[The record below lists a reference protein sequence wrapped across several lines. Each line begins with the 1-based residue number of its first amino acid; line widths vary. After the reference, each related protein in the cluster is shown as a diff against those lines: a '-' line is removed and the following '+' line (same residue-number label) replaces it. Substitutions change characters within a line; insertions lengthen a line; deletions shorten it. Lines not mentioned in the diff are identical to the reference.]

1 LNVLN
6 DLRPIATSEEFKK
19 ALLAIRDWNGISPA
33 ELQMLQSQCRAP
45 DCTISASQI
54 AEQLKLKNAGYAH
67 LQYAKFARAVAE
79 RLDYVPPCRRA
90 GSPYWW
96 FTLSVGRDVDN
107 ADDDDERDWT
117 MRPELVAAL
126 RSMKW
131 A

>member
-1 LNVLN
+1 MNLLN
-6 DLRPIATSEEFKK
+6 DSRPIATSDQFKK
-19 ALLAIRDWNGISPA
+19 ALLAIRDWNGISPG

-54 AEQLKLKNAGYAH
+54 AEQLKLKDASYAR
-67 LQYAKFARAVAE
+67 LRYGKFARAVAE
-79 RLDYVPPCRRA
+79 RLDYVPPLRCA
-90 GSPYWW
+90 GSPCWW

-107 ADDDDERDWT
+107 GDDDDEGDWI

>member
-1 LNVLN
+1 MNVLN
-6 DLRPIATSEEFKK
+6 DSRPIATSDQFKK
-19 ALLAIRDWNGISPA
+19 ALLAIRDWSGISPA
-33 ELQMLQSQCRAP
+33 ALQMLQSQCRAP

-54 AEQLKLKNAGYAH
+54 AEQLKLKDAGYAR

-79 RLDYVPPCRRA
+79 RLDYVPPRRRA
-90 GSPYWW
+90 GSTCWW
-96 FTLSVGRDVDN
+96 FTLSVGRDVNNGDDN
-107 ADDDDERDWT
+107 DEGDWI

>member
-1 LNVLN
+1 MNLLN
-6 DLRPIATSEEFKK
+6 DSRPIATSDQFKK
-19 ALLAIRDWNGISPA
+19 ALLAIRDWSGISPG

-54 AEQLKLKNAGYAH
+54 AEQLKFKDASYAR
-67 LQYAKFARAVAE
+67 LRYAKFARAVAE
-79 RLDYVPPCRRA
+79 RLDYVPPLRRA
-90 GSPYWW
+90 GSPCWW

-107 ADDDDERDWT
+107 GDDDDEGGWI